1 MYHFRK
7 FASQGRMVSSSGMEF
22 ESLSLEGA
30 LMLAYELSGQCGTSV
45 IVCRE
50 SNTNGNIAYVEVATV
65 KCLP

>member
-1 MYHFRK
+1 MYYFRK

-22 ESLSLEGA
+22 ESPSFEGA

-50 SNTNGNIAYVEVATV
+50 FHLTVGYVEVATV

>member
-7 FASQGRMVSSSGMEF
+7 FLSQARMVSPSGMEF
-22 ESLSLEGA
+22 EAVSIDRA
-30 LMLAYELSGQCGTSV
+30 LALAYELSGQCGTSV

-50 SNTNGNIAYVEVATV
+50 SNTNGNTGYVEVAQV